1 MKLRMRYFA
10 QLREQLGCEQ
20 EDLAFEQPMAVA
32 GLVQAL
38 RARGDAWAQALSSQ
52 ERICVAVDQQMV
64 PLSHQLRG
72 DAEVALFRR
81 VTGG

>member
-1 MKLRMRYFA
+1 MKLRMKYFA

-20 EDLAFEQPMAVA
+20 EDLMVGEPVAVA
-32 GLVQAL
+32 SLIEQL
-38 RARGDAWAQALSSQ
+38 RGRGGDWAQVLSGQ

-64 PLSHQLRG
+64 PLSHELRG
-72 DAEVALFRR
+72 DAEVALFRP